1 MILNNYGYYL
11 SLREVELEKAE
22 KMSRITIIAEPDNPT
37 YLDTYAWILYKSG
50 KKELA
55 LEYIEK
61 AIQSGGNEDPDILEH
76 CGDILFALDR
86 KEEALV
92 YWKKA
97 LEVGSESE
105 ELAGKIENLR

>member
-1 MILNNYGYYL
+1 
-11 SLREVELEKAE
+11 
-22 KMSRITIIAEPDNPT
+22 MSRITIIAEPNNPT

-50 KKELA
+50 KNELA

-61 AIQSGGNEDPDILEH
+61 AIQSEGDEDPDILEH
-76 CGDILFALDR
+76 CGDILYALDR

-97 LEVGSESE
+97 LELGSESE
-105 ELAGKIENLR
+105 ELKEKIESSR

>member
-22 KMSRITIIAEPDNPT
+22 KMSRITINAEPDNPT
-37 YLDTYAWILYKSG
+37 YLDTYAWILHKAG
-50 KKELA
+50 KQEQA

-61 AIQSGGNEDPDILEH
+61 AVRSGGEEDSDILEH
-76 CGDILFALDR
+76 YGDILYALER
-86 KEEALV
+86 KEEAAK

-97 LEVGSESE
+97 VEAGSESE
-105 ELAGKIENLR
+105 ELEEKIGNLR